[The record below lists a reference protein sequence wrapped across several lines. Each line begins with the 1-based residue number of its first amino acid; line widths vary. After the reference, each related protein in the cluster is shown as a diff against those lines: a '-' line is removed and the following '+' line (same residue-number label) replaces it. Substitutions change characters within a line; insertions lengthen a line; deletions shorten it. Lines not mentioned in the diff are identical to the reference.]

1 MASYLFPSY
10 ASNQDCGSCAGSAKT
25 CTPNVPAYSVIS
37 ATGTFVVSTPNAT
50 NGTTTNVITLNDS
63 YVNSTVV
70 AVRVNLAPALGYAA
84 NDNNNV
90 ITKVYA
96 YGYNVSNIPSGAY
109 VSLGGSG
116 SKTYISNVQITIV
129 GIKNSANA
137 DLAGTFNAPVEI
149 IVLNQKRYNQ

>member
-37 ATGTFVVSTPNAT
+37 ATGTFTVTSGVASNGAT
-50 NGTTTNVITLNDS
+50 YIVLNDS
-63 YVNSTVV
+63 IVNSSVV
-70 AVRVNLAPALGYAA
+70 AIRVNLAPALGYAA
-84 NDNNNV
+84 VDNNNV

-96 YGYNVSNIPSGAY
+96 FGYNVANLPPSPYA
-109 VSLGGSG
+109 SLGGSG
-116 SKTYISNVQITIV
+116 SKTFISNVQATIT
-129 GIKNSANA
+129 GIKNSSNA
-137 DLAGTFNAPVEI
+137 DLTGTFNAPVEI